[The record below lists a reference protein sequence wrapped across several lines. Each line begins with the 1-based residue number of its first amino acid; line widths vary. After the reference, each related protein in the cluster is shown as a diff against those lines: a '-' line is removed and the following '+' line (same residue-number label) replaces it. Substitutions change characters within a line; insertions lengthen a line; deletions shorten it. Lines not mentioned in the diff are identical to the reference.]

1 MQVVLSAINSKYIH
15 TGLGLRYVGEYAKAQ
30 GDEVTLIE
38 ETINTP
44 ILAVLE
50 KIMAVPAQVYGFS
63 VHIWNKPFVF
73 KLIRMLRKLRPQA
86 AIVIGGPEV
95 AFDAERIF
103 TELPQADYIVQGEGE
118 LVFSELLEYL
128 AGGGSVPQHIA
139 YREGE
144 QVNLNGGITVIDD
157 MSLLPFPY
165 PDLEKMLAEHKIV
178 YYECTRGCP
187 FNCAYCLSGISR
199 SVRKR
204 PLELVL
210 RDLDRFIAAGVPLV
224 KFVDRTYNLDEKY
237 FLPMMEHLAQAD
249 TNATFHF
256 EIKADI
262 LSEQVMDFLAT
273 VPKGRFQLEIGIQS
287 THQPT
292 LKAINR
298 QDNWEKLAANVKRLL
313 SFGNMHIH
321 VDLIAGLPYEDLP
334 TFAKSFDDV
343 YGLGADMLQLGFLKV
358 LKGSKMYQNAKEYGI
373 VYTDTAPYEV
383 LYTKWISYADVL
395 TLKAV
400 EEMVEL
406 YYNSRQYVQS
416 LTYLREFFDTPYAM
430 FAYFADYYEKNGLF
444 AVKHSRMT
452 RYQHFYDA
460 AKLRIMQGQKA
471 SDSADFS
478 GTQAESGC
486 EKTKDMQ
493 MEAQLELFTELLI
506 FDLYERENLKTR
518 PPFAPDLQPY
528 KNVIREMAVVYA
540 MPKTAH
546 FELLSERTLQK
557 AGISVDLPERNLKKQ
572 MAQSNPKVQI
582 SETQNQNSFRN
593 RRIWTAFDY
602 EKRSRLDYGAAVYLL
617 AFADTAGDK
626 KQ

>member
-15 TGLGLRYVGEYAKAQ
+15 TGLGLRYVGEYAKVQ
-30 GDEVTLIE
+30 GHEVTLIE

-63 VHIWNKPFVF
+63 VHIWNKSFVF

-95 AFDAERIF
+95 AFDAEKIF
-103 TELPQADYIVQGEGE
+103 AELPQADYIVQGEGE
-118 LVFSELLEYL
+118 LVFSELLQCL
-128 AGGGSVPQHIA
+128 VGGGAVPKHIA

-144 QVNLNGGITVIDD
+144 QVNLNGGITVIED

-165 PDLEKMLAEHKIV
+165 PDLEKMLAEHRIV

-237 FLPMMEHLAQAD
+237 FLPMMQHLAQAY
-249 TNATFHF
+249 TTATFHF

-262 LSEQVMDFLAT
+262 LSEHVMDFLAT

-358 LKGSKMYQNAKEYGI
+358 LPGTQMRRETEQHDLRYMDEPPYEILATKYMPYKDMLYLKHLDNILDQTANSGGFKYTLRALLRASGMTAFAFYRQLTQWWVKAGFYPQTHNAKGVAAILKQFIEENYAEQEAELLEI
-373 VYTDTAPYEV
+373 LRFDVFCEIPQWRPEWLKWQTEEIFDAVSAFWRDEEKVRRYIPAYKFSSWRQIHK
-383 LYTKWISYADVL
+383 LYPI
-395 TLKAV
+395 
-400 EEMVEL
+400 
-406 YYNSRQYVQS
+406 
-416 LTYLREFFDTPYAM
+416 
-430 FAYFADYYEKNGLF
+430 
-444 AVKHSRMT
+444 
-452 RYQHFYDA
+452 
-460 AKLRIMQGQKA
+460 
-471 SDSADFS
+471 
-478 GTQAESGC
+478 
-486 EKTKDMQ
+486 
-493 MEAQLELFTELLI
+493 ELFKADWETGNAEEIFVMLDNSGEQQKLI
-506 FDLYERENLKTR
+506 K
-518 PPFAPDLQPY
+518 
-528 KNVIREMAVVYA
+528 
-540 MPKTAH
+540 
-546 FELLSERTLQK
+546 
-557 AGISVDLPERNLKKQ
+557 LPIEVK
-572 MAQSNPKVQI
+572 
-582 SETQNQNSFRN
+582 
-593 RRIWTAFDY
+593 
-602 EKRSRLDYGAAVYLL
+602 
-617 AFADTAGDK
+617 
-626 KQ
+626 

>member
-15 TGLGLRYVGEYAKAQ
+15 TGLGLRYVGEYAKVQ
-30 GDEVTLIE
+30 GHEVTLIE

-63 VHIWNKPFVF
+63 VHIWNKSFVF

-95 AFDAERIF
+95 AFDAEKIF
-103 TELPQADYIVQGEGE
+103 AELPQADYIVQGEGE
-118 LVFSELLEYL
+118 LVFSELLQYL
-128 AGGGSVPQHIA
+128 AGGGAVPKHIA

-237 FLPMMEHLAQAD
+237 FLPMMEHLVQAD

-298 QDNWEKLAANVKRLL
+298 QDNWEKLSANVKRLL
-313 SFGNMHIH
+313 SFGNMHIY

-358 LKGSKMYQNAKEYGI
+358 LPGTQMRRETEKHDLRYMDEPPYEILATKYMPYEDMLYLKHLDNILDQTANSGGFKYTVRALLRASGMTAFVFYRKLTQWWVKAGFYPQTHNAKGVAAILKQFIE
-373 VYTDTAPYEV
+373 EN
-383 LYTKWISYADVL
+383 YAD
-395 TLKAV
+395 
-400 EEMVEL
+400 
-406 YYNSRQYVQS
+406 N
-416 LTYLREFFDTPYAM
+416 
-430 FAYFADYYEKNGLF
+430 
-444 AVKHSRMT
+444 
-452 RYQHFYDA
+452 
-460 AKLRIMQGQKA
+460 
-471 SDSADFS
+471 
-478 GTQAESGC
+478 QAELLEILRFDVFC
-486 EKTKDMQ
+486 EIVQWRPEWLKWQT
-493 MEAQLELFTELLI
+493 EAIFEVVSAFWRDEEKVRRYIPAYKFSSWRQIHKLYPIELFKANWETGNAEEIFVMLDNSGEQQKLI
-506 FDLYERENLKTR
+506 K
-518 PPFAPDLQPY
+518 
-528 KNVIREMAVVYA
+528 
-540 MPKTAH
+540 
-546 FELLSERTLQK
+546 
-557 AGISVDLPERNLKKQ
+557 LPIEVK
-572 MAQSNPKVQI
+572 
-582 SETQNQNSFRN
+582 
-593 RRIWTAFDY
+593 
-602 EKRSRLDYGAAVYLL
+602 
-617 AFADTAGDK
+617 
-626 KQ
+626 

>member
-30 GDEVTLIE
+30 GHEVTLIE

-50 KIMAVPAQVYGFS
+50 RIMAVPAQVYGFS
-63 VHIWNKPFVF
+63 VHIWNKTFVF

-103 TELPQADYIVQGEGE
+103 EELPQADYIVQGEGE
-118 LVFSELLEYL
+118 LVFSELLQYL
-128 AGGGSVPQHIA
+128 AGGGAVPKHIA
-139 YREGE
+139 YHKGE
-144 QVNLNGGITVIDD
+144 QVNLNGGITVLED
-157 MSLLPFPY
+157 MSLLRFPY

-237 FLPMMEHLAQAD
+237 FLPMMRHLAQAD

-298 QDNWEKLAANVKRLL
+298 QDNWEKLSANVKRLL

-358 LKGSKMYQNAKEYGI
+358 LPGTQMRRETEQHDLRYMDEPPYEILATKYMPYEDMLYLKHLDNILDQTANSGGFKYTLRALLRASGMNAFGFYRQLTQWWVKAGFYPQTHNAKGVAAILKQFIEENYAEQEEELLEI
-373 VYTDTAPYEV
+373 LRFDVFCEIPQWRPEWLKWQTEAIFEAVSAFWRDEEKVRRYIPAYKFSSWRQIHK
-383 LYTKWISYADVL
+383 LYPI
-395 TLKAV
+395 
-400 EEMVEL
+400 
-406 YYNSRQYVQS
+406 
-416 LTYLREFFDTPYAM
+416 
-430 FAYFADYYEKNGLF
+430 
-444 AVKHSRMT
+444 
-452 RYQHFYDA
+452 
-460 AKLRIMQGQKA
+460 
-471 SDSADFS
+471 
-478 GTQAESGC
+478 
-486 EKTKDMQ
+486 
-493 MEAQLELFTELLI
+493 ELFKADWETGNAEEIFVMLDNSGEQQKLI
-506 FDLYERENLKTR
+506 K
-518 PPFAPDLQPY
+518 
-528 KNVIREMAVVYA
+528 
-540 MPKTAH
+540 
-546 FELLSERTLQK
+546 
-557 AGISVDLPERNLKKQ
+557 LPIEVK
-572 MAQSNPKVQI
+572 
-582 SETQNQNSFRN
+582 
-593 RRIWTAFDY
+593 
-602 EKRSRLDYGAAVYLL
+602 
-617 AFADTAGDK
+617 
-626 KQ
+626 

>member
-30 GDEVTLIE
+30 GHEVTLIE

-63 VHIWNKPFVF
+63 VHIWNKQFVF

-95 AFDAERIF
+95 AFEAEKIF
-103 TELPQADYIVQGEGE
+103 AELPQADYIVQGEGE
-118 LVFSELLEYL
+118 LVFSELLQCL
-128 AGGGSVPQHIA
+128 GGDGAVPKHIA

-237 FLPMMEHLAQAD
+237 FLPMMQHLAQAD

-262 LSEQVMDFLAT
+262 LSEYVMDFLAT

-298 QDNWEKLAANVKRLL
+298 QDNWEKLSANVKRLL

-334 TFAKSFDDV
+334 TFAQSFDDV

-358 LKGSKMYQNAKEYGI
+358 LPGTQMRRETEQHDLRYMDEPPYEILATKYMPYEDMLYLKHLDNILDQTANSGGFKYTLRALLRASGMTAFAFYRKLTQWWVKAGFYPQTHNAKGVAAI
-373 VYTDTAPYEV
+373 
-383 LYTKWISYADVL
+383 
-395 TLKAV
+395 LKQFIEENYV
-400 EEMVEL
+400 E
-406 YYNSRQYVQS
+406 QQ
-416 LTYLREFFDTPYAM
+416 
-430 FAYFADYYEKNGLF
+430 
-444 AVKHSRMT
+444 
-452 RYQHFYDA
+452 
-460 AKLRIMQGQKA
+460 
-471 SDSADFS
+471 
-478 GTQAESGC
+478 
-486 EKTKDMQ
+486 
-493 MEAQLELFTELLI
+493 TELLEI
-506 FDLYERENLKTR
+506 LRFDVFCEIPQWRPEWLKWQTE
-518 PPFAPDLQPY
+518 A
-528 KNVIREMAVVYA
+528 I
-540 MPKTAH
+540 
-546 FELLSERTLQK
+546 FELVSAFWRDEEKVRRYIPAYKFSSWRQIHKLYPIELFKADWETGNAEEIFVMLDNSGEQQK
-557 AGISVDLPERNLKKQ
+557 LIKLPIEVK
-572 MAQSNPKVQI
+572 
-582 SETQNQNSFRN
+582 
-593 RRIWTAFDY
+593 
-602 EKRSRLDYGAAVYLL
+602 
-617 AFADTAGDK
+617 
-626 KQ
+626 

>member
-30 GDEVTLIE
+30 GHEVTLIE

-63 VHIWNKPFVF
+63 VHIWNKLFVF

-103 TELPQADYIVQGEGE
+103 AELPQADYIVQGEGE

-128 AGGGSVPQHIA
+128 AGGGAVPQHIA

-144 QVNLNGGITVIDD
+144 QVNLNGGITVIED

-237 FLPMMEHLAQAD
+237 FLPMMQHLAQAD

-262 LSEQVMDFLAT
+262 LSERVMNFLAT

-358 LKGSKMYQNAKEYGI
+358 LPGTQMRRETEQHDLRYMDEPPYEILATKYMPYEDMLYLKHLDNILDQTANSGGFKYTLRSLLRASGMTAFAFYKQLTQWWVKAGFYPQTHNAKGVAAILKQFIE
-373 VYTDTAPYEV
+373 EN
-383 LYTKWISYADVL
+383 YAD
-395 TLKAV
+395 K
-400 EEMVEL
+400 
-406 YYNSRQYVQS
+406 
-416 LTYLREFFDTPYAM
+416 
-430 FAYFADYYEKNGLF
+430 
-444 AVKHSRMT
+444 
-452 RYQHFYDA
+452 
-460 AKLRIMQGQKA
+460 
-471 SDSADFS
+471 
-478 GTQAESGC
+478 QAELLEILRFDVFC
-486 EKTKDMQ
+486 EIPQWRPEWLKWQT
-493 MEAQLELFTELLI
+493 EAIFEAVSAFWRDEEKVRRYIPAYKFSSWRQIHKLYPIELFKADWETGNTEEIFVMLDNSGEQQKLI
-506 FDLYERENLKTR
+506 K
-518 PPFAPDLQPY
+518 
-528 KNVIREMAVVYA
+528 
-540 MPKTAH
+540 
-546 FELLSERTLQK
+546 
-557 AGISVDLPERNLKKQ
+557 LPIE
-572 MAQSNPKVQI
+572 
-582 SETQNQNSFRN
+582 
-593 RRIWTAFDY
+593 
-602 EKRSRLDYGAAVYLL
+602 EK
-617 AFADTAGDK
+617 
-626 KQ
+626 

>member
-30 GDEVTLIE
+30 GHEVTLIE

-63 VHIWNKPFVF
+63 VHIWNKQFVF

-103 TELPQADYIVQGEGE
+103 AELPQADYIVQGEGE
-118 LVFSELLEYL
+118 LVFSELLQYL
-128 AGGGSVPQHIA
+128 ASGGAVPKHIA

-144 QVNLNGGITVIDD
+144 QVNLNGGITVIED

-237 FLPMMEHLAQAD
+237 FLPMMQHLAQAD

-262 LSEQVMDFLAT
+262 LSERVMDFLAT

-358 LKGSKMYQNAKEYGI
+358 LPGTQMRREAEQHDLRYMDEPPYEILATKYMPYEDMLYLKHLDNILDQTANSGGFKYTLRALLRASGMTAFAFYKQLTQWWVKAGFYPQTHNAKGVASI
-373 VYTDTAPYEV
+373 
-383 LYTKWISYADVL
+383 
-395 TLKAV
+395 LKQFIEENYV
-400 EEMVEL
+400 E
-406 YYNSRQYVQS
+406 Q
-416 LTYLREFFDTPYAM
+416 
-430 FAYFADYYEKNGLF
+430 
-444 AVKHSRMT
+444 
-452 RYQHFYDA
+452 
-460 AKLRIMQGQKA
+460 
-471 SDSADFS
+471 
-478 GTQAESGC
+478 QAELLEILRFDVFC
-486 EKTKDMQ
+486 EIPQWRPEWLKWQT
-493 MEAQLELFTELLI
+493 EAIFDAVSAFWRDEEKVRRYIPAYKFSSWRQIHKLYPIELFKADWETGNAEEIFVMLDNSGEQQKLI
-506 FDLYERENLKTR
+506 K
-518 PPFAPDLQPY
+518 
-528 KNVIREMAVVYA
+528 
-540 MPKTAH
+540 
-546 FELLSERTLQK
+546 
-557 AGISVDLPERNLKKQ
+557 LPIEVK
-572 MAQSNPKVQI
+572 
-582 SETQNQNSFRN
+582 
-593 RRIWTAFDY
+593 
-602 EKRSRLDYGAAVYLL
+602 
-617 AFADTAGDK
+617 
-626 KQ
+626 

>member
-30 GDEVTLIE
+30 GHEVTLIE

-63 VHIWNKPFVF
+63 VHIWNKQFVF
-73 KLIRMLRKLRPQA
+73 KLIRMLRKLRPEA

-95 AFDAERIF
+95 AFDAEKIF
-103 TELPQADYIVQGEGE
+103 AELPQADYIVQGEGE

-237 FLPMMEHLAQAD
+237 FLPMMRHLAQAD

-262 LSEQVMDFLAT
+262 LSEHVMDFLAT

-358 LKGSKMYQNAKEYGI
+358 LPGTQMRREAEQHDLRYMDEPPYEILATKYMPYEDMLYLKHLDNILDQTANSGGFKYTLRALLRASGMTAFAFYKQLTQWWVEAGFYPQTHNAKGVAAI
-373 VYTDTAPYEV
+373 
-383 LYTKWISYADVL
+383 
-395 TLKAV
+395 LKQFIEENYV
-400 EEMVEL
+400 E
-406 YYNSRQYVQS
+406 Q
-416 LTYLREFFDTPYAM
+416 
-430 FAYFADYYEKNGLF
+430 
-444 AVKHSRMT
+444 
-452 RYQHFYDA
+452 
-460 AKLRIMQGQKA
+460 
-471 SDSADFS
+471 
-478 GTQAESGC
+478 QAELLEILRFDVFC
-486 EKTKDMQ
+486 EIPQWRPEWMKWQTEEIF
-493 MEAQLELFTELLI
+493 EAVSAFWRDEEKVRRYISAYKFSSWRQIHKLYPIELFKADWETGNAEEIFVMLDNSGKQQKLI
-506 FDLYERENLKTR
+506 K
-518 PPFAPDLQPY
+518 
-528 KNVIREMAVVYA
+528 
-540 MPKTAH
+540 
-546 FELLSERTLQK
+546 
-557 AGISVDLPERNLKKQ
+557 LPIEVK
-572 MAQSNPKVQI
+572 
-582 SETQNQNSFRN
+582 
-593 RRIWTAFDY
+593 
-602 EKRSRLDYGAAVYLL
+602 
-617 AFADTAGDK
+617 
-626 KQ
+626 

>member
-30 GDEVTLIE
+30 GHEVTLIE

-63 VHIWNKPFVF
+63 VHIWNKQFIF
-73 KLIRMLRKLRPQA
+73 KLIRMLRKLRSEA

-95 AFDAERIF
+95 AFDAEKIF
-103 TELPQADYIVQGEGE
+103 AELPQADYIVQGEGE

-237 FLPMMEHLAQAD
+237 FLPMMRHLAQAD

-262 LSEQVMDFLAT
+262 LSEHVMDFLAT
-273 VPKGRFQLEIGIQS
+273 VPKERFQLEIGIQS

-298 QDNWEKLAANVKRLL
+298 QDNWEKLAENVKRLL
-313 SFGNMHIH
+313 AFGNMHIH

-358 LKGSKMYQNAKEYGI
+358 LPGTQMRRDTEQHDLRYMDEPPYEILATKYMPYEDMLYLKHLDNILDQTANSGGFKYTLRALLRASGMNAFAFYRQLTQWWVKAGFYPQTHNAKGVAAI
-373 VYTDTAPYEV
+373 
-383 LYTKWISYADVL
+383 
-395 TLKAV
+395 LKQFIEENYV
-400 EEMVEL
+400 E
-406 YYNSRQYVQS
+406 QQ
-416 LTYLREFFDTPYAM
+416 
-430 FAYFADYYEKNGLF
+430 
-444 AVKHSRMT
+444 
-452 RYQHFYDA
+452 
-460 AKLRIMQGQKA
+460 
-471 SDSADFS
+471 
-478 GTQAESGC
+478 
-486 EKTKDMQ
+486 
-493 MEAQLELFTELLI
+493 TELLEILRFDVFCEIPQWRPEWLKWQTEEI
-506 FDLYERENLKTR
+506 FEAVSAFWRDEEKVRRYISAYKFSSWRQIHKLY
-518 PPFAPDLQPY
+518 P
-528 KNVIREMAVVYA
+528 I
-540 MPKTAH
+540 
-546 FELLSERTLQK
+546 ELFKADWETGNAEEIFVMLDNSGKQQK
-557 AGISVDLPERNLKKQ
+557 LIKLPIEVK
-572 MAQSNPKVQI
+572 
-582 SETQNQNSFRN
+582 
-593 RRIWTAFDY
+593 
-602 EKRSRLDYGAAVYLL
+602 
-617 AFADTAGDK
+617 
-626 KQ
+626 

>member
-15 TGLGLRYVGEYAKAQ
+15 TGLGLRYVGEYAKVQ
-30 GDEVTLIE
+30 GHEVTLIE

-63 VHIWNKPFVF
+63 VHIWNKSFVF

-95 AFDAERIF
+95 AFDAEKIF
-103 TELPQADYIVQGEGE
+103 AELPQADYIVQGEGE

-210 RDLDRFIAAGVPLV
+210 HDLDRFIAAGVPLV

-237 FLPMMEHLAQAD
+237 FLPMMRHLAQAD

-262 LSEQVMDFLAT
+262 LSERVMDFLAT

-358 LKGSKMYQNAKEYGI
+358 LPGTQMRKETEQHDLRYM
-373 VYTDTAPYEV
+373 DEAPYEILATKYMPYEDM
-383 LYTKWISYADVL
+383 LYLKHLDNILDQTANSGGFKYTLRALLRASGMTAFAFYRQL
-395 TLKAV
+395 TQWWVKAGFYPQTHNAKGVAAILKQFIEENYV
-400 EEMVEL
+400 E
-406 YYNSRQYVQS
+406 QQ
-416 LTYLREFFDTPYAM
+416 
-430 FAYFADYYEKNGLF
+430 
-444 AVKHSRMT
+444 
-452 RYQHFYDA
+452 
-460 AKLRIMQGQKA
+460 
-471 SDSADFS
+471 
-478 GTQAESGC
+478 
-486 EKTKDMQ
+486 
-493 MEAQLELFTELLI
+493 TELLEILRFDVFCEIPQWHPEWLKWQTEEI
-506 FDLYERENLKTR
+506 FEAVSAFWRDEEKVRRYIPAYKFSSWRQIHKLY
-518 PPFAPDLQPY
+518 P
-528 KNVIREMAVVYA
+528 I
-540 MPKTAH
+540 
-546 FELLSERTLQK
+546 ELFKADWETGNAEEIFVMLDNSGEQQK
-557 AGISVDLPERNLKKQ
+557 LIKLPIEVK
-572 MAQSNPKVQI
+572 
-582 SETQNQNSFRN
+582 
-593 RRIWTAFDY
+593 
-602 EKRSRLDYGAAVYLL
+602 
-617 AFADTAGDK
+617 
-626 KQ
+626 

>member
-30 GDEVTLIE
+30 GHEVTLIE

-63 VHIWNKPFVF
+63 VHIWNKQFVF
-73 KLIRMLRKLRPQA
+73 KLIRMLRKLRPEA

-128 AGGGSVPQHIA
+128 AGGGAVPQHIA

-165 PDLEKMLAEHKIV
+165 PDLERMLAEHKIV

-262 LSEQVMDFLAT
+262 LSEHVMDFLAT

-298 QDNWEKLAANVKRLL
+298 QDNWEKLAENVKRLL

-358 LKGSKMYQNAKEYGI
+358 LPGTQMRRETEQHDLRYMDEPPYEILATKYMPYEDMLYLKHLDNILDQTANSGGFKYTLRALLHASGMTAFAFYRKLTQWWVKAGFYPQTHNAKGVAAI
-373 VYTDTAPYEV
+373 
-383 LYTKWISYADVL
+383 
-395 TLKAV
+395 LKQFIEENYV
-400 EEMVEL
+400 E
-406 YYNSRQYVQS
+406 QQ
-416 LTYLREFFDTPYAM
+416 
-430 FAYFADYYEKNGLF
+430 
-444 AVKHSRMT
+444 
-452 RYQHFYDA
+452 
-460 AKLRIMQGQKA
+460 
-471 SDSADFS
+471 
-478 GTQAESGC
+478 
-486 EKTKDMQ
+486 
-493 MEAQLELFTELLI
+493 TELLEILRFDVFCEIPQWRPEWLKWQTEAI
-506 FDLYERENLKTR
+506 FEAVSAFWRDEEKVRRYISAYKFSSWRQIHKLY
-518 PPFAPDLQPY
+518 P
-528 KNVIREMAVVYA
+528 I
-540 MPKTAH
+540 
-546 FELLSERTLQK
+546 ELFKADWETGNAEEIFVMLDNSGEQQK
-557 AGISVDLPERNLKKQ
+557 LIKLPIEVK
-572 MAQSNPKVQI
+572 
-582 SETQNQNSFRN
+582 
-593 RRIWTAFDY
+593 
-602 EKRSRLDYGAAVYLL
+602 
-617 AFADTAGDK
+617 
-626 KQ
+626 

>member
-15 TGLGLRYVGEYAKAQ
+15 TGLGLRYVGEYAKVQ
-30 GDEVTLIE
+30 GHEVTLIE

-63 VHIWNKPFVF
+63 VHIWNKSFVF

-95 AFDAERIF
+95 AFDAEKIF
-103 TELPQADYIVQGEGE
+103 AELPQADYIVQGEGE

-128 AGGGSVPQHIA
+128 ASGGSVPQHIA

-165 PDLEKMLAEHKIV
+165 PDLERMLAEHKIV

-237 FLPMMEHLAQAD
+237 FLPMMRHLAQAD

-262 LSEQVMDFLAT
+262 LSEHVMDFLAT

-298 QDNWEKLAANVKRLL
+298 QDNWEKLAENVKRLL

-358 LKGSKMYQNAKEYGI
+358 LPGTQMRRETEQHDLRYMDEP
-373 VYTDTAPYEV
+373 PYEILATKYMPYEDM
-383 LYTKWISYADVL
+383 LYLKHLDNILDQTANSGGFKYTLRALLRASGMTAFAFYRKL
-395 TLKAV
+395 TQWWVKAGFYPQTHNVKGVAAILKQFIEENYV
-400 EEMVEL
+400 E
-406 YYNSRQYVQS
+406 QQ
-416 LTYLREFFDTPYAM
+416 
-430 FAYFADYYEKNGLF
+430 
-444 AVKHSRMT
+444 
-452 RYQHFYDA
+452 
-460 AKLRIMQGQKA
+460 
-471 SDSADFS
+471 
-478 GTQAESGC
+478 
-486 EKTKDMQ
+486 
-493 MEAQLELFTELLI
+493 TELLEILRFDVFCEIPQWRPEWLKWQTEAI
-506 FDLYERENLKTR
+506 FEVVSAFWRDEEKVRRYIPAYKFSSWRQIHKLY
-518 PPFAPDLQPY
+518 P
-528 KNVIREMAVVYA
+528 I
-540 MPKTAH
+540 
-546 FELLSERTLQK
+546 ELFKADWETGNAEEIFVMLDNSGEQQK
-557 AGISVDLPERNLKKQ
+557 LIKLPIEVK
-572 MAQSNPKVQI
+572 
-582 SETQNQNSFRN
+582 
-593 RRIWTAFDY
+593 
-602 EKRSRLDYGAAVYLL
+602 
-617 AFADTAGDK
+617 
-626 KQ
+626 

>member
-15 TGLGLRYVGEYAKAQ
+15 TGLGLRYVGEYAKVQ
-30 GDEVTLIE
+30 GHEVTLIE

-63 VHIWNKPFVF
+63 VHIWNKSFVF

-95 AFDAERIF
+95 AFDAEKIF
-103 TELPQADYIVQGEGE
+103 AELPQADYIVQGEGE
-118 LVFSELLEYL
+118 LVFSELLQYL
-128 AGGGSVPQHIA
+128 AGGGAVPKHIA

-298 QDNWEKLAANVKRLL
+298 QDNWEKLSANVKRLL

-358 LKGSKMYQNAKEYGI
+358 LPGTQMRRETEKHDLRYMDEPPYEILATKYMPYEDMLYLKHLDNILDQTANSGGFKYTVRALLRASGMTAFAFYRKLTQWWVKAGFYPQTHNAKGVAAILKQFIE
-373 VYTDTAPYEV
+373 EN
-383 LYTKWISYADVL
+383 YAD
-395 TLKAV
+395 
-400 EEMVEL
+400 
-406 YYNSRQYVQS
+406 N
-416 LTYLREFFDTPYAM
+416 
-430 FAYFADYYEKNGLF
+430 
-444 AVKHSRMT
+444 
-452 RYQHFYDA
+452 
-460 AKLRIMQGQKA
+460 
-471 SDSADFS
+471 
-478 GTQAESGC
+478 QAELLEILRFDVFC
-486 EKTKDMQ
+486 EIVQWRPEWLKWQT
-493 MEAQLELFTELLI
+493 EAIFEVVFAFWRDEEKVRRYIPAYKFSSWRQIHKLYPIELFKANWETGNAEEIFVMLDNSGEQQKLI
-506 FDLYERENLKTR
+506 K
-518 PPFAPDLQPY
+518 
-528 KNVIREMAVVYA
+528 
-540 MPKTAH
+540 
-546 FELLSERTLQK
+546 
-557 AGISVDLPERNLKKQ
+557 LPIEVK
-572 MAQSNPKVQI
+572 
-582 SETQNQNSFRN
+582 
-593 RRIWTAFDY
+593 
-602 EKRSRLDYGAAVYLL
+602 
-617 AFADTAGDK
+617 
-626 KQ
+626 

>member
-30 GDEVTLIE
+30 GHEVTLIE

-63 VHIWNKPFVF
+63 VHIWNKQFVF
-73 KLIRMLRKLRPQA
+73 KLIRMLRKLRPEA

-95 AFDAERIF
+95 AFDAEKIF
-103 TELPQADYIVQGEGE
+103 AELPQADYIVQGEGE

-262 LSEQVMDFLAT
+262 LSEHVMDFLAT

-313 SFGNMHIH
+313 YVGNMHIH

-358 LKGSKMYQNAKEYGI
+358 LPGTQMRRETEQHDLRYMDEPPYEILATKYMPYEDMLYLKHLDNILDQTANSGGFKYTLRALLRASGMTAFAFYRKLTQWWVKAGFYPQTHNAKGVAAI
-373 VYTDTAPYEV
+373 
-383 LYTKWISYADVL
+383 
-395 TLKAV
+395 LKQFI
-400 EEMVEL
+400 EE
-406 YYNSRQYVQS
+406 N
-416 LTYLREFFDTPYAM
+416 YLE
-430 FAYFADYYEKNGLF
+430 
-444 AVKHSRMT
+444 
-452 RYQHFYDA
+452 Q
-460 AKLRIMQGQKA
+460 Q
-471 SDSADFS
+471 
-478 GTQAESGC
+478 
-486 EKTKDMQ
+486 
-493 MEAQLELFTELLI
+493 TELLEI
-506 FDLYERENLKTR
+506 LRFDVFCEIPQWRPEWLKWQTE
-518 PPFAPDLQPY
+518 A
-528 KNVIREMAVVYA
+528 I
-540 MPKTAH
+540 
-546 FELLSERTLQK
+546 FELVSAFWRDEEKVRRYIPAYKFSSWRQIHKLYPIELFKADWETGNVEEIFVMLDNSGEQQK
-557 AGISVDLPERNLKKQ
+557 LIKLPIEVK
-572 MAQSNPKVQI
+572 
-582 SETQNQNSFRN
+582 
-593 RRIWTAFDY
+593 
-602 EKRSRLDYGAAVYLL
+602 
-617 AFADTAGDK
+617 
-626 KQ
+626 

>member
-30 GDEVTLIE
+30 GHEVTLIE

-63 VHIWNKPFVF
+63 VHIWNKQFVF

-95 AFDAERIF
+95 AFDAEKIF
-103 TELPQADYIVQGEGE
+103 AELPQADYIVQGEGE

-165 PDLEKMLAEHKIV
+165 SDLERMLAEHKIV

-298 QDNWEKLAANVKRLL
+298 QDNWEKLSDNVKRLL

-358 LKGSKMYQNAKEYGI
+358 LPGTQMRRETEQHDLRYMDEPPYEILATKYMPYEDMLYLKHLDNILDQTANSGGFKYTLRALLRASGMTAFAFYRKLTQWWVEAGFYPQTHNAKGVAAI
-373 VYTDTAPYEV
+373 
-383 LYTKWISYADVL
+383 
-395 TLKAV
+395 LKQFIEENYV
-400 EEMVEL
+400 E
-406 YYNSRQYVQS
+406 QQ
-416 LTYLREFFDTPYAM
+416 
-430 FAYFADYYEKNGLF
+430 
-444 AVKHSRMT
+444 
-452 RYQHFYDA
+452 
-460 AKLRIMQGQKA
+460 
-471 SDSADFS
+471 
-478 GTQAESGC
+478 
-486 EKTKDMQ
+486 
-493 MEAQLELFTELLI
+493 TELLEI
-506 FDLYERENLKTR
+506 LRFDVFCEIPQWHPEWLKWQTE
-518 PPFAPDLQPY
+518 A
-528 KNVIREMAVVYA
+528 I
-540 MPKTAH
+540 
-546 FELLSERTLQK
+546 FELVSAFWRDKEKVRRYIPAYKFSSWRQIHKLYPIELFKADWETGNAEEIFVMLDNSGEQQK
-557 AGISVDLPERNLKKQ
+557 LIKLPIEVK
-572 MAQSNPKVQI
+572 
-582 SETQNQNSFRN
+582 
-593 RRIWTAFDY
+593 
-602 EKRSRLDYGAAVYLL
+602 
-617 AFADTAGDK
+617 
-626 KQ
+626 